1 MASVKV
7 HVDAVNDEGEEVELR
22 FRGTEVLTAED
33 GTALY
38 LADGDD
44 IVVILEEDGALSSLP
59 RADVTADDLGG
70 IFLDDE
76 DYATACRALGLERV
90 PGP

>member
-1 MASVKV
+1 MSSERLR
-7 HVDAVNDEGEEVELR
+7 VDAVNDEGEGVELR

-44 IVVILEEDGALSSLP
+44 VVIIVQDDGALSSLP
-59 RADVTADDLGG
+59 RADVTVDDLSS

-76 DYATACRALGLERV
+76 DYAIACKALGLERV
-90 PGP
+90 PGS